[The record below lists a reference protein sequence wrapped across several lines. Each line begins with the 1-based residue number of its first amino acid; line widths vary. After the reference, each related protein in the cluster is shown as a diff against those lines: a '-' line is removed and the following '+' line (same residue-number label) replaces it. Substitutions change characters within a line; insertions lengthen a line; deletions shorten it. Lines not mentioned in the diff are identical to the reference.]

1 MNFSDATQCGTK
13 LVWKCMVCMWRDCM
27 RFMECLVAERIFS
40 SCNAENGEHGTSSHF
55 EGRALSSK
63 HRVRATAHGM
73 HGAQARAR
81 VKPSAYSDVG
91 VDCPTELRRAEDGS
105 FGVWVKQSSTGDE
118 SFAKLT
124 HASMIFNVSRLY
136 KLYSS
141 HNSAN

>member
-1 MNFSDATQCGTK
+1 
-13 LVWKCMVCMWRDCM
+13 
-27 RFMECLVAERIFS
+27 MECLVAERIFS

-55 EGRALSSK
+55 EGRALRIYHCACVCAPPLSSK

-105 FGVWVKQSSTGDE
+105 FGV
-118 SFAKLT
+118 
-124 HASMIFNVSRLY
+124 
-136 KLYSS
+136 
-141 HNSAN
+141 